1 MTTVRKTKAGW
12 VHEITNTVHGML
24 EQGGVSGREE
34 LYKRETLTKH
44 GIDYD
49 ADPDGYDVCEHVTNI
64 EWLDHSVGCDRVL
77 KAGHIIQ

>member
-1 MTTVRKTKAGW
+1 
-12 VHEITNTVHGML
+12 ML

-34 LYKRETLTKH
+34 LYLRETLAQH

-49 ADPDGYDVCEHVTNI
+49 ADPDAYDVCENATNI
-64 EWLDHSVGCDRVL
+64 EWLDHVAGCDKVL